1 MGMPTVVGSSDP
13 GRYDVIVVGGSF
25 AGLSAALQVARAR
38 RRVLVVDAGK
48 PRNRFAAHSHG
59 FLGQDGRAPTAIVST
74 AREQLLAYPTAAFV
88 RDEAIDATPS
98 EDGFALRLASGV
110 GMHGARLVIAT
121 GMEDELPA
129 VPGLAERW
137 GRTVLHCPYC
147 HGYEVAGGTLGVL
160 ATLPGSVHQALLVAD
175 WGDVVLFAD
184 AAFGLDD
191 GQRAALAA
199 RGVRIEPVPIR
210 AMATAADGRE
220 TVHLVDGREVALSA
234 LFVATRTRPA
244 SALAGRLGCAFDD
257 GPQGPVIRVDAK
269 QATTVPGV
277 FAAGDAANP
286 MSNATLASASGVMAG
301 VSAHQSLAIPA

>member
-1 MGMPTVVGSSDP
+1 MGTPAVKSSGCD
-13 GRYDVIVVGGSF
+13 RYDVIVVGGSF

-74 AREQLLAYPTAAFV
+74 AREQVLSYPTAAFV

-98 EDGFALRLASGV
+98 DDGFALRLASGAD
-110 GMHGARLVIAT
+110 MHGSRLVIAT

-129 VPGLAERW
+129 IPGLAERW

-160 ATLPGSVHQALLVAD
+160 ATMAGSVHQALLVAD

-184 AAFGLDD
+184 EAFMLDD
-191 GQRAALAA
+191 AQRAALAV
-199 RGVRIEPVPIR
+199 RGVRIEPAPVR
-210 AMATAADGRE
+210 AMASADANE
-220 TVHLVDGREVALSA
+220 VVHLADGREVALSA

-244 SALAGRLGCAFDD
+244 SALAERIGCAFDD
-257 GPQGPVIRVDAK
+257 GPQGPVLRVDAK

-286 MSNATLASASGVMAG
+286 MSNATLASATGVMAG
-301 VSAHQSLAIPA
+301 VFAHQSLALPA